1 MKYLRILFS
10 AAALLLAAS
19 CIENDLPYP
28 TIELSIRSIEGEGFT
43 VTGISLVNRT
53 VTLTLDE
60 KTDIRKVTID
70 KAEFDVATSNPMMT
84 DKEKFISQIRTS
96 QPLSGEFDLQAPLYV
111 TLSLYQDYEW
121 TIVAEQPI
129 ARSFTVAGQ
138 IGSTLIDTQART
150 ATAYVAEGT
159 DLKAVTVTSLKLGPA
174 DITAYSPTAEE
185 LSATGFET
193 VRLVDVT
200 CHGRTERWMLH
211 VQPTNVKIGV
221 RDIDLWNN
229 TAVVTTMVTPEDYA
243 TAEIQY
249 RLKGTADWQTTQ
261 KGAQDESGIFTS
273 TIAPEWTSLTND
285 AGIPVKRLVTTKG
298 VYAGQTYEFRLLV
311 GGQQTETAEYT
322 TPAGDTIPDGNMENP
337 GLSCFTSENTN
348 AEFWASG
355 NNSFARSL
363 CTQGTYAGMDGSYC
377 AKLAAAA
384 PPLVNIA
391 AGNLMSGI
399 FYKDGLMTG
408 VVEFGQPYNWT
419 ARPSGMKVKY
429 HATLGTIDASKHP
442 GPGRQRRPGQGA
454 YLRGHRRLEQP
465 PPGRIRD
472 GCPHGHLGSGGNH
485 PDRRRETHRLRVAVR
500 RQVDRRRANGRGHPA
515 AQLLQPGCGTP
526 HRQVQHHHLL
536 LHECLRRLHGGL
548 HDECNV
554 RRRFPVGLLTRRRT
568 SPPATQKI

>member
-1 MKYLRILFS
+1 MKATGIVRRIDDLGRVVIPKEIRRTLRLREGTPLEIFTDREGEIILKKYS
-10 AAALLLAAS
+10 PMVELAAFAVQYAEAMAQS
-19 CIENDLPYP
+19 TGLMVCIADRDQIIAVSGGPKKEYYQK
-28 TIELSIRSIEGEGFT
+28 TISRALELAVSERQNICAARGEKAFIPITSDEVEESSAEVIVPILSEGDAIGA
-43 VTGISLVNRT
+43 VIL
-53 VTLTLDE
+53 
-60 KTDIRKVTID
+60 
-70 KAEFDVATSNPMMT
+70 
-84 DKEKFISQIRTS
+84 
-96 QPLSGEFDLQAPLYV
+96 LSREAKQAL
-111 TLSLYQDYEW
+111 
-121 TIVAEQPI
+121 
-129 ARSFTVAGQ
+129 
-138 IGSTLIDTQART
+138 T

-174 DITAYSPTAEE
+174 DITTYSPTAEE

-211 VQPTNVKIGV
+211 VQPTNVKIGI

-243 TAEIQY
+243 TAEVQY

-298 VYAGQTYEFRLLV
+298 FYAGQTYEFRLLV
-311 GGQQTETAEYT
+311 GGEETETAEYT
-322 TPAGDTIPDGNMENP
+322 APAGDTIPDANMENP

-355 NNSFARSL
+355 NNTFADKL
-363 CTQGTYAGMDGSYC
+363 CRQGTFNGMGGSYC

-399 FYKDGLMTG
+399 FYKDGLWTG

-429 HATLGTIDASKHP
+429 HATLGTIDASKHS
-442 GPGRQRRPGQGA
+442 GA
-454 YLRGHRRLEQP
+454 PVGIGDP
-465 PPGRIRD
+465 DKARIFVAIIDWNAR
-472 GCPHGHLGSGGNH
+472 H
-485 PDRRRETHRLRVAVR
+485 RVASGTKDPTGIWDPAETTQTAEGKLIAYGSLFIDKSTEGGQMVEATLPLNFY
-500 RQVDRRRANGRGHPA
+500 DPA
-515 AQLLQPGCGTP
+515 AARPTGKYSVIISCSTSAYGDYMVGCTT
-526 HRQVQHHHLL
+526 
-536 LHECLRRLHGGL
+536 
-548 HDECNV
+548 NV
-554 RRRFPVGLLTRRRT
+554 MYVDDFQWVY
-568 SPPATQKI
+568 

>member
-19 CIENDLPYP
+19 CIENDIPYP
-28 TIELSIRSIEGEGFT
+28 TIELNIRSIEGEGFT
-43 VTGISLVNRT
+43 VAGISLVNRT

-96 QPLSGEFDLQAPLYV
+96 QPLSGEFDLRAPLYV

-221 RDIDLWNN
+221 REIDLWNN

-273 TIAPEWTSLTND
+273 SIAPEWTSLTND

-298 VYAGQTYEFRLLV
+298 VYAGQT
-311 GGQQTETAEYT
+311 
-322 TPAGDTIPDGNMENP
+322 
-337 GLSCFTSENTN
+337 
-348 AEFWASG
+348 
-355 NNSFARSL
+355 
-363 CTQGTYAGMDGSYC
+363 
-377 AKLAAAA
+377 
-384 PPLVNIA
+384 
-391 AGNLMSGI
+391 
-399 FYKDGLMTG
+399 
-408 VVEFGQPYNWT
+408 
-419 ARPSGMKVKY
+419 
-429 HATLGTIDASKHP
+429 
-442 GPGRQRRPGQGA
+442 
-454 YLRGHRRLEQP
+454 
-465 PPGRIRD
+465 
-472 GCPHGHLGSGGNH
+472 
-485 PDRRRETHRLRVAVR
+485 
-500 RQVDRRRANGRGHPA
+500 
-515 AQLLQPGCGTP
+515 
-526 HRQVQHHHLL
+526 
-536 LHECLRRLHGGL
+536 
-548 HDECNV
+548 
-554 RRRFPVGLLTRRRT
+554 
-568 SPPATQKI
+568 

>member
-19 CIENDLPYP
+19 CIENDIPYP
-28 TIELSIRSIEGEGFT
+28 TIELNIRSIEGKGFT
-43 VTGISLVNRT
+43 VAGISLVNRT

-96 QPLSGEFDLQAPLYV
+96 QPLSGEFDLRAPLYV

-229 TAVVTTMVTPEDYA
+229 TG
-243 TAEIQY
+243 
-249 RLKGTADWQTTQ
+249 R
-261 KGAQDESGIFTS
+261 
-273 TIAPEWTSLTND
+273 
-285 AGIPVKRLVTTKG
+285 RHH
-298 VYAGQTYEFRLLV
+298 
-311 GGQQTETAEYT
+311 
-322 TPAGDTIPDGNMENP
+322 DGNAGRLCDRRNP
-337 GLSCFTSENTN
+337 VPSE
-348 AEFWASG
+348 G
-355 NNSFARSL
+355 
-363 CTQGTYAGMDGSYC
+363 Y
-377 AKLAAAA
+377 
-384 PPLVNIA
+384 
-391 AGNLMSGI
+391 
-399 FYKDGLMTG
+399 
-408 VVEFGQPYNWT
+408 
-419 ARPSGMKVKY
+419 
-429 HATLGTIDASKHP
+429 
-442 GPGRQRRPGQGA
+442 
-454 YLRGHRRLEQP
+454 RRLADDAE
-465 PPGRIRD
+465 GRTGRKRHLYEHD
-472 GCPHGHLGSGGNH
+472 RTRMDKPHQRCGHPRKTPRHDQG
-485 PDRRRETHRLRVAVR
+485 RL
-500 RQVDRRRANGRGHPA
+500 RRAN
-515 AQLLQPGCGTP
+515 
-526 HRQVQHHHLL
+526 V
-536 LHECLRRLHGGL
+536 
-548 HDECNV
+548 
-554 RRRFPVGLLTRRRT
+554 
-568 SPPATQKI
+568 

>member
-19 CIENDLPYP
+19 CIENDIPYP
-28 TIELSIRSIEGEGFT
+28 TIELNIRSIEGEGFT
-43 VTGISLVNRT
+43 VAGISLVNRT

-96 QPLSGEFDLQAPLYV
+96 QPLSGEFDLRAPLYV

-221 RDIDLWNN
+221 REIDLWNN

-273 TIAPEWTSLTND
+273 SIAPEWTSLTND

-322 TPAGDTIPDGNMENP
+322 APAGDTIPDGNMENP

-355 NNSFARSL
+355 NNTFADKL
-363 CTQGTYAGMDGSYC
+363 CRQGLSTEW
-377 AKLAAAA
+377 AAAIARNWPRQPLPSSTSQRQPDVRHLLQRRPVDGRSRIRTALQLDGA
-384 PPLVNIA
+384 PLP
-391 AGNLMSGI
+391 
-399 FYKDGLMTG
+399 
-408 VVEFGQPYNWT
+408 
-419 ARPSGMKVKY
+419 GMKVKY
-429 HATLGTIDASKHP
+429 HATLGTIDASKHS
-442 GPGRQRRPGQGA
+442 GA
-454 YLRGHRRLEQP
+454 PVGIGDP
-465 PPGRIRD
+465 DKARIFVAIIDWNAR
-472 GCPHGHLGSGGNH
+472 H
-485 PDRRRETHRLRVAVR
+485 RVASGTKDPTGIWDPAETT
-500 RQVDRRRANGRGHPA
+500 QTAEGKLIAYGSLFVDKSTEGEQMVEATLPLNFYDPA
-515 AQLLQPGCGTP
+515 AGRPTGKYSIIISCSTSAYGDYMVGCTT
-526 HRQVQHHHLL
+526 
-536 LHECLRRLHGGL
+536 
-548 HDECNV
+548 NV
-554 RRRFPVGLLTRRRT
+554 MYVDDFQWVY
-568 SPPATQKI
+568 

>member
-19 CIENDLPYP
+19 CIENDIPYP
-28 TIELSIRSIEGEGFT
+28 TIELSISGIEGEGFT
-43 VTGISLVNRT
+43 VAGISLVNRT

-70 KAEFDVATSNPMMT
+70 KVEFDVATSNPMMT
-84 DKEKFISQIRTS
+84 DKEKFIGQITTS
-96 QPLSGEFDLQAPLYV
+96 QPLSGEFDLRAPLYV

-200 CHGRTERWMLH
+200 YHGRTERWMLY
-211 VQPTNVKIGV
+211 VQPTDEKIGV

-229 TAVVTTMVTPEDYA
+229 TAVVTTIVTPEDYA

-249 RLKGTADWQTTQ
+249 RLKGTADWLATQ

-273 TIAPEWTSLTND
+273 TIAPEWTNLTND

-298 VYAGQTYEFRLLV
+298 IYAGQTYEFRLLV
-311 GGQQTETAEYT
+311 GGEETETAEYT
-322 TPAGDTIPDGNMENP
+322 APAGDTIPDGNMENA

-363 CTQGTYAGMDGSYC
+363 CTQGTYAGMGGSYC

-384 PPLVNIA
+384 PPVVSIA

-399 FYKDGLMTG
+399 FYKDGLTTG
-408 VVEFGQPYNWT
+408 VVEFGQPYAWT

-429 HATLGTIDASKHP
+429 HATLGTIDATSKHS
-442 GPGRQRRPGQGA
+442 GA
-454 YLRGHRRLEQP
+454 PVGI
-465 PPGRIRD
+465 G
-472 GCPHGHLGSGGNH
+472 
-485 PDRRRETHRLRVAVR
+485 DRT
-500 RQVDRRRANGRGHPA
+500 RRA
-515 AQLLQPGCGTP
+515 
-526 HRQVQHHHLL
+526 
-536 LHECLRRLHGGL
+536 
-548 HDECNV
+548 
-554 RRRFPVGLLTRRRT
+554 
-568 SPPATQKI
+568 SS

>member
-10 AAALLLAAS
+10 AALLLAAS

-28 TIELSIRSIEGEGFT
+28 TIELNIRSIEGEGFT
-43 VTGISLVNRT
+43 VAGISLVNRT

-96 QPLSGEFDLQAPLYV
+96 QPLCGEFDLRAPLYV

-138 IGSTLIDTQART
+138 IGSTLIDTQAHT

-174 DITAYSPTAEE
+174 DITTYSPTAEE

-211 VQPTNVKIGV
+211 VQPTNVKIGI

-243 TAEIQY
+243 TAEVQY

-298 VYAGQTYEFRLLV
+298 FYAGQTYEFRLLV
-311 GGQQTETAEYT
+311 GGEETETAEYT
-322 TPAGDTIPDGNMENP
+322 APAGDTIPDANMENP

-355 NNSFARSL
+355 NNTFADKL
-363 CTQGTYAGMDGSYC
+363 CRQGTFNGMGGSYC

-399 FYKDGLMTG
+399 FYKDGLWTG
-408 VVEFGQPYNWT
+408 VVEF
-419 ARPSGMKVKY
+419 R
-429 HATLGTIDASKHP
+429 
-442 GPGRQRRPGQGA
+442 GPGRHRRPGQSPHF
-454 YLRGHRRLEQP
+454 RRHHRLERP
-465 PPGRIRD
+465 APGRFGHQR
-472 GCPHGHLGSGGNH
+472 PHGHLGSGGNH
-485 PDRRRETHRLRVAVR
+485 PDRRRETHRLRVAVH
-500 RQVDRRRANGRGHPA
+500 RQIDRRRPDGRGHPA
-515 AQLLQPGCGTP
+515 AQLLRPCGGTP
-526 HRQVQHHHLL
+526 HRQVQRHHLL

-548 HDECNV
+548 HDKCNV
-554 RRRFPVGLLTRRRT
+554 RRRFPVGLLTRCRT
-568 SPPATQKI
+568 SPPATERI

>member
-19 CIENDLPYP
+19 CIENDIPYP
-28 TIELSIRSIEGEGFT
+28 TIELNIRSIEGKGFT
-43 VTGISLVNRT
+43 VAGISLVNRT

-96 QPLSGEFDLQAPLYV
+96 QPLSGEFDLRAPLYV

-129 ARSFTVAGQ
+129 ARSFTVAGK

-221 RDIDLWNN
+221 REIDLWNN

-273 TIAPEWTSLTND
+273 SIAPEWTSLTND

-322 TPAGDTIPDGNMENP
+322 APAGDTIPDGNMENP

-348 AEFWASG
+348 AEFWA
-355 NNSFARSL
+355 
-363 CTQGTYAGMDGSYC
+363 
-377 AKLAAAA
+377 
-384 PPLVNIA
+384 I
-391 AGNLMSGI
+391 
-399 FYKDGLMTG
+399 
-408 VVEFGQPYNWT
+408 
-419 ARPSGMKVKY
+419 
-429 HATLGTIDASKHP
+429 
-442 GPGRQRRPGQGA
+442 
-454 YLRGHRRLEQP
+454 
-465 PPGRIRD
+465 
-472 GCPHGHLGSGGNH
+472 
-485 PDRRRETHRLRVAVR
+485 
-500 RQVDRRRANGRGHPA
+500 
-515 AQLLQPGCGTP
+515 CG
-526 HRQVQHHHLL
+526 
-536 LHECLRRLHGGL
+536 
-548 HDECNV
+548 
-554 RRRFPVGLLTRRRT
+554 
-568 SPPATQKI
+568 

>member
-19 CIENDLPYP
+19 CIENDIPYP
-28 TIELSIRSIEGEGFT
+28 TIELNIRSIEGEGFT
-43 VTGISLVNRT
+43 VAGISLVNRT

-96 QPLSGEFDLQAPLYV
+96 QPLSGEFDLRAPLYV

-221 RDIDLWNN
+221 REIDLWNN
-229 TAVVTTMVTPEDYA
+229 TAVVTTIVTPEDYA

-273 TIAPEWTSLTND
+273 SIAPEWTSLTND

-322 TPAGDTIPDGNMENP
+322 APAGDTIPDGNMENP

-355 NNSFARSL
+355 NNTFADKL
-363 CTQGTYAGMDGSYC
+363 CRQGTFNGMGGSYC

-384 PPLVNIA
+384 DRK
-391 AGNLMSGI
+391 S
-399 FYKDGLMTG
+399 T
-408 VVEFGQPYNWT
+408 
-419 ARPSGMKVKY
+419 
-429 HATLGTIDASKHP
+429 
-442 GPGRQRRPGQGA
+442 
-454 YLRGHRRLEQP
+454 RLNSS
-465 PPGRIRD
+465 
-472 GCPHGHLGSGGNH
+472 H
-485 PDRRRETHRLRVAVR
+485 
-500 RQVDRRRANGRGHPA
+500 
-515 AQLLQPGCGTP
+515 
-526 HRQVQHHHLL
+526 
-536 LHECLRRLHGGL
+536 
-548 HDECNV
+548 
-554 RRRFPVGLLTRRRT
+554 
-568 SPPATQKI
+568 

>member
-96 QPLSGEFDLQAPLYV
+96 QPLSGEFDLRAPLYV

-221 RDIDLWNN
+221 REIDLWNN

-273 TIAPEWTSLTND
+273 SIAPEWTSLTND

-322 TPAGDTIPDGNMENP
+322 APAGDTIPDGNMENP

-355 NNSFARSL
+355 NNTFADKL
-363 CTQGTYAGMDGSYC
+363 CRQGTFNGMGGSYC
-377 AKLAAAA
+377 AKLDGA
-384 PPLVNIA
+384 PFGHEGEIPR
-391 AGNLMSGI
+391 
-399 FYKDGLMTG
+399 DTG
-408 VVEFGQPYNWT
+408 HDRRKQTF
-419 ARPSGMKVKY
+419 R
-429 HATLGTIDASKHP
+429 
-442 GPGRQRRPGQGA
+442 GPGRHRRPGQSPHF
-454 YLRGHRRLEQP
+454 RRHHRLERP
-465 PPGRIRD
+465 APGRFGHQR
-472 GCPHGHLGSGGNH
+472 PHGHLGSGGNH

-515 AQLLQPGCGTP
+515 AQLLRPGCGTP